1 MKITKKNT
9 ALTAVFMIAATLAAK
24 VCGMLR
30 DILIAA
36 MYGTDTAEAIAFSSA
51 SRIPVLFFDIA
62 LGSAVTSA
70 FIPIFNQYLSQDG
83 KERAMNFAN
92 LFINLVLF
100 ITCLLAALGIAFS
113 RQVVTVIAGGY
124 SIDILQLIASLVVI
138 LFPMIV
144 FTGLAFCFV
153 GILQSFGEFFIP
165 SVISLVS
172 NLVLILY
179 LVIFKDTFGV
189 RGVAVAML
197 VSWSTQV
204 IVQLPALYKCGYRY
218 SPRLSFK
225 DEGIRRVCF
234 LALPIILS
242 SWVQPINN
250 LINIRLA
257 SGLSEQGSVAAL
269 DYANRLYIILVGV
282 FTYAV
287 TNLIF
292 PALSRADSSGDKDT
306 FTQIMSTGLKYVLIV
321 IIPIMTGFLL
331 LSTPIIRLIYERG
344 QFDSHSTML
353 TASALFYYSLGMAG
367 YALQEISNRAF
378 YAMNDGK
385 TPMVISVCGI
395 SVNILLSIVLVWGF
409 SADHRALAFAAS
421 VSANLM
427 GISALLLA
435 NRRAPGIVNK
445 SFLYCLVKVV
455 ISALIMASAV
465 VIINSVFEISS
476 RLLSVLVPAF
486 VGAVIYFVC
495 CMVFRVHEVSDIL
508 NKALNKLKPGQN

>member
-9 ALTAVFMIAATLAAK
+9 ALTAVFMVAATLAAK
-24 VCGMLR
+24 ICGMLR

-36 MYGTDTAEAIAFSSA
+36 MYGTSTAEAIAFSSA

-83 KERAMNFAN
+83 KKRAMEFSN

-100 ITCLLAALGIAFS
+100 ITCGLAVLGIVFS
-113 RQVVTVIAGGY
+113 RQLVNVIAGGY
-124 SIDILQLIASLVVI
+124 SADILELIASLVVI
-138 LFPMIV
+138 LFPMII

-153 GILQSFGEFFIP
+153 GILQSFGEFFVP

-172 NLVLILY
+172 NGVLILY

-189 RGVAVAML
+189 KGVAVAML
-197 VSWSTQV
+197 VAWSTQV
-204 IVQLPALYKCGYRY
+204 IVQIPALIKCGYRY
-218 SPRLSFK
+218 SLRLSFK

-257 SGLSEQGSVAAL
+257 SGLDEQGSVAAL

-292 PALSRADSSGDKDT
+292 PALSRADSAGDRET
-306 FTQIMSTGLKYVLIV
+306 FSDIMSTGLKYALII
-321 IIPIMTGFLL
+321 IIPIMAGFLL

-344 QFDSHSTML
+344 QFDSHSTAL
-353 TASALFYYSLGMAG
+353 TSSALFFYSLGMAG
-367 YALQEISNRAF
+367 YAVQEISNRAF

-385 TPMVISVCGI
+385 TPMIISVCGI
-395 SVNILLSIVLVWGF
+395 SVNILLSITLVWGF
-409 SADHRALAFAAS
+409 NADHRALAFAAS
-421 VSANLM
+421 VAANLM

-435 NRRAPGIVNK
+435 NRRAGGIVNK
-445 SFLYCLVKVV
+445 SFVLCLVKVV
-455 ISALIMASAV
+455 ASTAIMAVVVMLINSILDTSSALLETVIPAFSGAV
-465 VIINSVFEISS
+465 V
-476 RLLSVLVPAF
+476 
-486 VGAVIYFVC
+486 YFVC
-495 CMVFRVHEVSDIL
+495 CIVFKINEVKDIL
-508 NKALNKLKPGQN
+508 SKALKRTKFGGK